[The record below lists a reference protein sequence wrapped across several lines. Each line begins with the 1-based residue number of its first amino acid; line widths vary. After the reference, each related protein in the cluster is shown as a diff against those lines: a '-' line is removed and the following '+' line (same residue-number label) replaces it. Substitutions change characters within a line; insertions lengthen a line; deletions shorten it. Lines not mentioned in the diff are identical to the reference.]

1 MRKFLR
7 RIKNLFLVLLFLA
20 IVLPLVYI
28 VWHFYNGG
36 TTREL
41 FDDAKQAQSQ
51 AEALYERLDEIRENP
66 DSILNEIKET
76 VNTGINRRV
85 VTDGPVT
92 VCFAPTSRTSPWGID
107 DALVSLIQNATQSID
122 AAFYELQLPSVAD
135 ALIARKAAGVAVRIV
150 SDSDYQNRDSV
161 QRCIAAGIAVVFDE
175 RNAFMHNKF
184 CVIDNRVVWTGS
196 TNITEN
202 GMYRNNN
209 NALQIEIPEV
219 AKAYSGEFE
228 EMFIKQAFGGRS
240 STDNTPPML
249 VTDELG
255 LEIYF
260 APEDNVG
267 NEIIAE
273 LEQATTSIDF
283 MAFAFTSR
291 PIAEAMAK
299 RIQSG
304 VTVRGVFESRNASNQ
319 YSRDEWLEE
328 KGAKVYLDT
337 NTYTMHHKCII
348 IDNKT
353 VITGSYNFSA
363 SADTKNDENVI
374 ILHSDTLAAVYTDEF
389 EGLIA
394 AE

>member
-1 MRKFLR
+1 M
-7 RIKNLFLVLLFLA
+7 
-20 IVLPLVYI
+20 
-28 VWHFYNGG
+28 
-36 TTREL
+36 
-41 FDDAKQAQSQ
+41 
-51 AEALYERLDEIRENP
+51 
-66 DSILNEIKET
+66 
-76 VNTGINRRV
+76 
-85 VTDGPVT
+85 
-92 VCFAPTSRTSPWGID
+92 
-107 DALVSLIQNATQSID
+107 
-122 AAFYELQLPSVAD
+122 
-135 ALIARKAAGVAVRIV
+135 
-150 SDSDYQNRDSV
+150 
-161 QRCIAAGIAVVFDE
+161 AAGIEVVFDE

-228 EMFIKQAFGGRS
+228 EMFLHGQFGGAS
-240 STDNTPPML
+240 STDNTPPAHA
-249 VTDELG
+249 TDEMG

-267 NEIIAE
+267 DEIIAE

-299 RIQSG
+299 RIKSG

-374 ILHSDTLAAVYTDEF
+374 ILHSDVLAAVYTDEF